1 MKQAF
6 NPKSLLEGAE
16 LARPRGIGRVWL
28 EGRADEKHTGPKQAR
43 ERGAPNAASGIYTKA
58 RRWERV
64 RRLER

>member
-1 MKQAF
+1 M
-6 NPKSLLEGAE
+6 
-16 LARPRGIGRVWL
+16 ARPRGIGRVWL